1 MTQTGAEPSPEG
13 RRRRPRVVRRHL
25 SSGPVRGA
33 RWVGRPVIP
42 AQAEVSATAELEAA
56 SSVPPTVS
64 LADACSLLGCTPHV
78 LRRLLDDFGDHLPPL
93 LEIAGERRLPTS
105 ATGTLDAVL
114 RWRNEGAAAADIQN
128 RLVALRREGD
138 TRHVRD
144 QDEVLIAMAELR
156 AELRQS
162 INRQAEDRDR
172 LVTMLMRTNQQL
184 NQMRFEL
191 ASRPRRERR
200 KSWWQRL
207 FHH

>member
-1 MTQTGAEPSPEG
+1 MDRPMVPLPAE
-13 RRRRPRVVRRHL
+13 
-25 SSGPVRGA
+25 A
-33 RWVGRPVIP
+33 
-42 AQAEVSATAELEAA
+42 SAASEMDVA

-64 LADACSLLGCTPHV
+64 LADACTLLGCTPHV
-78 LRRLLDDFGDHLPPL
+78 LRRLLDEFGDHLPPL

-105 ATGTLDAVL
+105 ASGTLEAIL
-114 RWRNEGAAAADIQN
+114 RWRSEGAAAADIQN

-138 TRHVRD
+138 TRQARD
-144 QDEVLIAMAELR
+144 QDMVLTAMAELR
-156 AELRQS
+156 PELRQS
-162 INRQAEDRDR
+162 INRQVEDRDR